1 MPNNIKI
8 SASILNSNF
17 AYLAGEIKKVEK
29 AGADMLHV
37 DVMDGVFVPNIT
49 LGPPVIKCI
58 RENTGLFMDVH
69 LMITRPDR
77 LLDSFIESGADSI
90 NVHVEECPH
99 LDRTLNYI
107 KEAGKK
113 TAVALNPS
121 TPLSAVENVLGLVDM
136 ILIMTVNPG
145 FGGQGFISDMIYKIQ
160 RLKKMIEDYK
170 NLTGKKDR
178 IIDIQVDGGINLKT
192 AQEVVGAG
200 ATVLSVGT
208 SIFRADDPVTFVKS
222 LRQKL
227 NPTT

>member
-1 MPNNIKI
+1 MPEVKI
-8 SASILNSNF
+8 SASILNSDF
-17 AYLAGEIKKVEK
+17 AHLAEEIKKVED

-37 DVMDGVFVPNIT
+37 DIMDGVFVPNNIT
-49 LGPPVIKCI
+49 IGPPVVECI
-58 RENTGLFMDVH
+58 RKNTKMFLDVH

-121 TPLSAVENVLGLVDM
+121 TPVSSLENVLGLTDM

-145 FGGQGFISDMIYKIQ
+145 FGGQKFIEAMVYKIAQ
-160 RLKKMIEDYK
+160 LKQMIDDYK
-170 NLTGKKDR
+170 RRTKQPGK
-178 IIDIQVDGGINLKT
+178 IIEIQVDGGIDLKT
-192 AQEVVGAG
+192 APLVVGAG

-208 SIFRADDPVTFVKS
+208 AIFRADDPEEFIRKLRKS
-222 LRQKL
+222 VI
-227 NPTT
+227 PAI

>member
-1 MPNNIKI
+1 MVKVKI
-8 SASILNSNF
+8 SASILNSDF
-17 AYLAGEIKKVEK
+17 ARLEDEIKKVEN

-37 DVMDGVFVPNIT
+37 DIMDGVFVPNIT
-49 LGPPVIKCI
+49 IGPPVLECI
-58 RENTGLFMDVH
+58 RKNTRMFLDVH

-121 TPLSAVENVLGLVDM
+121 TPVSSIENVLGLADM
-136 ILIMTVNPG
+136 ILVMTVNPG
-145 FGGQGFISDMIYKIQ
+145 FGGQGFIFDMVYKIAQ
-160 RLKKMIEDYK
+160 LQQMIEEYK
-170 NLTGKKDR
+170 RRTRQPGK
-178 IIDIQVDGGINLKT
+178 IIEVQVDGGIDLKT
-192 AQEVVGAG
+192 APLVVEAG

-208 SIFRADDPVTFVKS
+208 AIFRSDNPAGFIKDLRKS
-222 LRQKL
+222 VI
-227 NPTT
+227 PTI

>member
-1 MPNNIKI
+1 MLKNIKI

-17 AYLAGEIKKVEK
+17 AYLADEIKKVEK
-29 AGADMLHV
+29 AGVDMLHV
-37 DVMDGVFVPNIT
+37 DIMDGVFVPNIT
-49 LGPPVIKCI
+49 IGPPVIKCI
-58 RENTGLFMDVH
+58 RDNTKLFLDVH

-113 TAVALNPS
+113 TAIALNPS
-121 TPLSAVENVLGLVDM
+121 TPVSTVENVLGLVDM

-145 FGGQGFISDMIYKIQ
+145 YGGQGFIGDMVYKIQ
-160 RLKKMIEDYK
+160 KLKNLIEDYK
-170 NLTGKKDR
+170 RQTGRHDMV
-178 IIDIQVDGGINLKT
+178 IDIQVDGGMNLDT
-192 AQEVVGAG
+192 APKVVSAG

-208 SIFRADDPVTFVKS
+208 SIFRSDDPVAFVKK
-222 LRQKL
+222 LRESFV
-227 NPTT
+227 TTL

>member
-1 MPNNIKI
+1 MPEIKI
-8 SASILNSNF
+8 SASILNSDF
-17 AYLAGEIKKVEK
+17 ARLAEEIKKVEN

-37 DVMDGVFVPNIT
+37 DIMDGVFVPNIT
-49 LGPPVIKCI
+49 IGPPVVSCI
-58 RENTGLFMDVH
+58 RQNTSMFMDVH

-121 TPLSAVENVLGLVDM
+121 TPVRSLENVLGITDM

-145 FGGQGFISDMIYKIQ
+145 FGGQGFIFDMVHKIAQ
-160 RLKKMIEDYK
+160 LQQMIDDYK
-170 NLTGKKDR
+170 RRTSQPGKV
-178 IIDIQVDGGINLKT
+178 IEIQVDGGIDLKT
-192 AQEVVGAG
+192 APLVVEAG

-208 SIFRADDPVTFVKS
+208 AIFRSEDPAGFIKDLRKS
-222 LRQKL
+222 VI
-227 NPTT
+227 PTI

>member
-178 IIDIQVDGGINLKT
+178 IIDIQVDGGINFET
-192 AQEVVGAG
+192 AQEVVRAG
-200 ATVLSVGT
+200 ATVLTVGT
-208 SIFRADDPVTFVKS
+208 SIFRADDPVAFVKS

-227 NPTT
+227 NLTT

>member
-178 IIDIQVDGGINLKT
+178 IIDIQVDGGINFET
-192 AQEVVGAG
+192 AQEVVRAG
-200 ATVLSVGT
+200 ANVLTVGT
-208 SIFRADDPVTFVKS
+208 SIFRADDPVAFVKS

>member
-1 MPNNIKI
+1 MSKNVKI

-17 AYLAGEIKKVEK
+17 ACLADEIKKVEK
-29 AGADMLHV
+29 TGADMLHV

-49 LGPPVIKCI
+49 LGPPIIKCI
-58 RENTGLFMDVH
+58 RENTKLFMDVH

-113 TAVALNPS
+113 TAIALNPS
-121 TPLSAVENVLGLVDM
+121 TPLATVENVLGLVDM

-145 FGGQGFISDMIYKIQ
+145 FGGQGFISDMVHKIQ
-160 RLKKMIEDYK
+160 RLKKMI
-170 NLTGKKDR
+170 L
-178 IIDIQVDGGINLKT
+178 
-192 AQEVVGAG
+192 
-200 ATVLSVGT
+200 
-208 SIFRADDPVTFVKS
+208 
-222 LRQKL
+222 
-227 NPTT
+227 